1 MDLPNTAGHKPI
13 PDNQMALEALRW
25 LKRLYFIFY
34 IAGEQI
40 SLERGQSP
48 QIIEKDKT
56 KKTPKPK
63 RLKHTVM
70 HVYDR

>member
-13 PDNQMALEALRW
+13 PDNQMALRW
-25 LKRLYFIFY
+25 LKRLYFVFY

-48 QIIEKDKT
+48 QIIEKDKE
-56 KKTPKPK
+56 KNKPK
-63 RLKHTVM
+63 HQNQKG
-70 HVYDR
+70 